1 MSTVVRTMNAEG
13 LVGTFPEL
21 IDATVDT
28 IRLARGR
35 LTARGALV
43 LAREIYSCA
52 LNECKDEI
60 SVAVG
65 VTTVLQGL
73 GGFNATI
80 CLAMAKEGEQK
91 MFDAIR
97 ARERGNWGG
106 NGKNTLIDEAI
117 RARAKECLTLRA
129 EGDELGLWTL
139 GRGKAMAEIDESIR
153 EGRKGALVRKMLGN
167 KEGGGKEED
176 KVNLKLDVL
185 KF

>member
-80 CLAMAKEGEQK
+80 CLAMAKEGEEGGNAIFK
-91 MFDAIR
+91 MFR
-97 ARERGNWGG
+97 VFRLFRVLRVARILYRNE
-106 NGKNTLIDEAI
+106 
-117 RARAKECLTLRA
+117 
-129 EGDELGLWTL
+129 
-139 GRGKAMAEIDESIR
+139 
-153 EGRKGALVRKMLGN
+153 
-167 KEGGGKEED
+167 
-176 KVNLKLDVL
+176 NLKRVL
-185 KF
+185 VTVFGSGEALANLVTFILFAVLLFAVLGMHLGV